1 MTARPFTLLIAALG
15 GEGGGVLADWL
26 VDSAMRA
33 GLPVQATSVPG
44 VAQRTGATSYYFECL
59 RDPVPDGQRPVFAL
73 MPVPGLVDVVL
84 ASELLEA
91 GRMIERGFVSPRRTL
106 LVTADHR
113 VLTTAEKMQMADGR
127 YDDERLH
134 AAGRALASRY
144 LALDLRGIAERNRT
158 VISAVMFGAL
168 AGSGVLPWSRECCED
183 AIRAGGIGVD
193 ASLAGFAEAF
203 RAASADPVAPA
214 EQAATGVQPA
224 ATATESLATVVALGE
239 GRARDYQGDAY
250 AARYRS
256 RVDAL
261 SGAAGTASPA
271 RQAVVEAARQL
282 ALWMTYEDVIRV
294 ADLKVR
300 PERQARVR
308 AEAAVGEHD
317 VVEIREHFSP
327 KLAELAAIAPLRIG
341 RMLRARAREGH
352 PVGARGQGRTLAS
365 NSVVGF
371 ALLKLLAAARRWR
384 PLSLRFH
391 EEQAAIDDWLGA
403 LQRVL
408 PLHPGYALALA
419 ALPRLRKG
427 YSDTWA
433 RGVENYERIFATLVS
448 PVAGREQAP
457 GDEEAAALRAAIDA
471 ALADPAR
478 QALGA
483 TLAAHE
489 ARRPLP
495 TSGARDEQPI
505 HFRPLVRQRDGA
517 SADAGRRRAHQA
529 LRPSVLVV
537 LPEGAHGALRER
549 DAVRVLR
556 ARGRGRDGRPRPAVA
571 DETDAGARRS
581 RAHRVRVDDD
591 HRIPLRVPSES
602 DPVDPRGSR
611 PGHRGPDDGS
621 LLRQLRHD
629 ADAED
634 RLRPPASRLGPRS
647 PWGRR
652 CACDAGHGVRM
663 ARRATRRP

>member
-1 MTARPFTLLIAALG
+1 MTARPFSLLIAALG

-106 LVTADHR
+106 LVTASHR

-144 LALDLRGIAERNRT
+144 VALDLRGIAERNRT

-168 AGSGVLPWSRECCED
+168 AGSGVLPWSRECCEE

-203 RAASADPVAPA
+203 LAASGDPPAPDR
-214 EQAATGVQPA
+214 QPA
-224 ATATESLATVVALGE
+224 ADPSPAATEALESVVALGE
-239 GRARDYQGDAY
+239 ARARDYQGDAY
-250 AARYRS
+250 AVRYRS

-261 SGAAGTASPA
+261 SDALSDAAGTAGTAGTAAPA

-327 KLAELAAIAPLRIG
+327 KLAELAAIAPVRLG
-341 RMLRARAREGH
+341 RMLRARARERH

-371 ALLKLLAAARRWR
+371 ALLKLLASARRWR

-391 EEQAAIDDWLGA
+391 EEQAAIDDWLAA

-408 PLHPGYALALA
+408 PRHGGYALALA

-427 YSDTWA
+427 YSDTWV
-433 RGVENYERIFATLVS
+433 RGVENYERIFTTLVA
-448 PVAGREQAP
+448 PVSGRGQAP
-457 GDEEAAALRAAIDA
+457 GDEDAAALRGAIDA
-471 ALADPAR
+471 ALADPGQ

-483 TLAAHE
+483 SLAAHE
-489 ARRPLP
+489 ARRPVP
-495 TSGARDEQPI
+495 AHGARDEQPI

-517 SADAGRRRAHQA
+517 SADA
-529 LRPSVLVV
+529 
-537 LPEGAHGALRER
+537 
-549 DAVRVLR
+549 
-556 ARGRGRDGRPRPAVA
+556 
-571 DETDAGARRS
+571 S
-581 RAHRVRVDDD
+581 R
-591 HRIPLRVPSES
+591 
-602 DPVDPRGSR
+602 
-611 PGHRGPDDGS
+611 
-621 LLRQLRHD
+621 
-629 ADAED
+629 
-634 RLRPPASRLGPRS
+634 
-647 PWGRR
+647 
-652 CACDAGHGVRM
+652 
-663 ARRATRRP
+663 